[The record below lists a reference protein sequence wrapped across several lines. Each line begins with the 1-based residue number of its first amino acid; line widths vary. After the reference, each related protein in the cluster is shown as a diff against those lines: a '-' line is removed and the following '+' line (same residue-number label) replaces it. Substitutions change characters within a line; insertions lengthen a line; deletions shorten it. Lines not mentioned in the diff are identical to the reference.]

1 MTSSVSIDREPST
14 NECEVI
20 KGKET
25 KERGTSH
32 ANNPRSFVRSPLLR
46 DASHLYAFRTLLQ
59 HRRRVSLRKVSEE
72 TVEPGSRSPT
82 RLPHSFYADFGP
94 LNLAMLYRYCW
105 KLNKKLKVN
114 TSSSDGRVRMAS
126 AFFSVERVN
135 EEEDRPL
142 HVVRQQPKA
151 SERRLVRGKS
161 GDSPRKKNNPSVR
174 LRNRS
179 RDARSPPA
187 SRRSIVSSP
196 LRAELSYSETSTC
209 CFF

>member
-20 KGKET
+20 KGKEA
-25 KERGTSH
+25 KERERGGTSH

-46 DASHLYAFRTLLQ
+46 DASHLSAQYAFRTLLQ
-59 HRRRVSLRKVSEE
+59 HRRRVSLRKVSGE

-82 RLPHSFYADFGP
+82 RPPHSFYADFGP
-94 LNLAMLYRYCW
+94 LNLAMLYRYCC

-142 HVVRQQPKA
+142 HVVRQQSKA
-151 SERRLVRGKS
+151 SERRLSRRRVRGKS
-161 GDSPRKKNNPSVR
+161 GDSPRKKNFEKKSVR
-174 LRNRS
+174 
-179 RDARSPPA
+179 
-187 SRRSIVSSP
+187 P
-196 LRAELSYSETSTC
+196 LT
-209 CFF
+209 